1 MKTFRDTII
10 KLLSCYMTED
20 ELERFETKKMSFQ
33 EFQSILQ
40 KEHKPL
46 ENTILE
52 DEKEEKN
59 LVDLED
65 NELDFNLDDLHF
77 DI

>member
-1 MKTFRDTII
+1 
-10 KLLSCYMTED
+10 MTEE
-20 ELERFETKKMSFQ
+20 ELKRFEKKEMSFQ
-33 EFQSILQ
+33 EFQSILE

-59 LVDLED
+59 LVDIED
-65 NELDFNLDDLHF
+65 IELDFNLDDLHF